1 MNTLSHVA
9 IIMDGNGRW
18 AKKKN
23 KPRKF
28 GHLHGTKNIKNF
40 IPHFIKK
47 KIPYLT
53 LFAFGV
59 DNWNRPKSETSYLFF
74 LFKDFL
80 KKNLN
85 YLLENNVKIKFIGE
99 KKRLSKNINNLIKKI
114 EKLTEKKNNLTLI
127 VSFNYSSR
135 QEIINSFS
143 KILRKKKQKKITEKI
158 VNNCLYTS
166 NIPDPDILI
175 RTGGHIRISNFLLW
189 QISYAEIFF
198 IEKLWPDFKVKDLN
212 KIILKFKK
220 IKRNF
225 GNV

>member
-1 MNTLSHVA
+1 
-9 IIMDGNGRW
+9 
-18 AKKKN
+18 
-23 KPRKF
+23 
-28 GHLHGTKNIKNF
+28 
-40 IPHFIKK
+40 
-47 KIPYLT
+47 
-53 LFAFGV
+53 
-59 DNWNRPKSETSYLFF
+59 
-74 LFKDFL
+74 
-80 KKNLN
+80 
-85 YLLENNVKIKFIGE
+85 
-99 KKRLSKNINNLIKKI
+99 
-114 EKLTEKKNNLTLI
+114 LTLI
-127 VSFNYSSR
+127 VAFNYSSR

>member
-28 GHLHGTKNIKNF
+28 GHLQGTKNIKKL
-40 IPHFIKK
+40 IPFFIKK

-53 LFAFGV
+53 LFAFGL
-59 DNWNRPKSETSYLFF
+59 DNWKRPKEETSYLFY
-74 LFKDFL
+74 LFQDFL
-80 KKNLN
+80 DKNLN
-85 YLLENNVKIKFIGE
+85 FLLDNNVKIKFIGE
-99 KKRLSKNINNLIKKI
+99 KKKLTKNIINSIKKV
-114 EKLTEKKNNLTLI
+114 EKFTKNKKDLTLI
-127 VSFNYSSR
+127 VAFNYGAK
-135 QEIINSFS
+135 QELINSFRAIV
-143 KILRKKKQKKITEKI
+143 KNKKQNKITEKI
-158 VNNCLYTS
+158 IKQNLYTH

-175 RTGGHIRISNFLLW
+175 RTGDQLRISNFLLW

-198 IEKLWPDFKVKDLN
+198 ISKLWPEFNINDLN
-212 KIILKFKK
+212 KIFLKFKK

-225 GNV
+225 GNI

>member
-114 EKLTEKKNNLTLI
+114 EKLTEKKKDLTLI
-127 VSFNYSSR
+127 VAFNYSSKL
-135 QEIINSFS
+135 EIINAF
-143 KILRKKKQKKITEKI
+143 KNIIKNKKKNK
-158 VNNCLYTS
+158 VNLKTINDHLYTS
-166 NIPDPDILI
+166 DIPDPDILI
-175 RTGGHIRISNFLLW
+175 RTGAQKRISNFLLW
-189 QISYAEIFF
+189 QISYTEIFF
-198 IEKLWPDFKVKDLN
+198 VNKLWPDFKIDHLK

-225 GNV
+225 GSI

>member
-18 AKKKN
+18 ANKKN
-23 KPRKF
+23 KPRKY
-28 GHLHGTKNIKNF
+28 GHLQGTKNIKNI
-40 IPHFIKK
+40 IPYFIKN

-53 LFAFGV
+53 LFAFGL
-59 DNWNRPKSETSYLFF
+59 DNWKRPEQEINYLFF
-74 LFKDFL
+74 LFQNFL

-85 YLLENNVKIKFIGE
+85 YLLDNNVKIKFIGE
-99 KKRLSKNINNLIKKI
+99 KKKLSKNIIDLIKKI

-127 VSFNYSSR
+127 VAFNYSSR

-225 GNV
+225 GSI

>member
-18 AKKKN
+18 ANKKN
-23 KPRKF
+23 KPRKY
-28 GHLHGTKNIKNF
+28 GHLQGTKNIKNI
-40 IPHFIKK
+40 IPYFIKN

-53 LFAFGV
+53 LFAFGL
-59 DNWNRPKSETSYLFF
+59 DNWKRPEQEINYLFF
-74 LFKDFL
+74 LFQNFL

-85 YLLENNVKIKFIGE
+85 YLLDNNVKIKFIGE
-99 KKRLSKNINNLIKKI
+99 KKKLSKNIIDLIKKI

-127 VSFNYSSR
+127 VAFNYSSR

-225 GNV
+225 GSV

>member
-18 AKKKN
+18 ANKKN
-23 KPRKF
+23 KPRKY
-28 GHLHGTKNIKNF
+28 GHLQGTKNIKNI
-40 IPHFIKK
+40 IPYFIKN

-53 LFAFGV
+53 LFAFGL
-59 DNWNRPKSETSYLFF
+59 DNWKRPEQEINYLFF
-74 LFKDFL
+74 LFQDFL

-85 YLLENNVKIKFIGE
+85 YLLDNNVKIKFIGE
-99 KKRLSKNINNLIKKI
+99 KKKLSKNIIDLIKKI

-127 VSFNYSSR
+127 VAFNYSSR

-158 VNNCLYTS
+158 VKNCLYTS

-225 GNV
+225 GSI